1 MKSDEMRAVLDRWK
15 ASGLSLHAFGKR
27 EGVGYAKLI
36 YWRRKFGEQ
45 GELPEDEGFALVQV
59 IADAEREPESSDPVN
74 VWLANGVSFEV
85 PPGLDSSEFERIV
98 RVLSSC

>member
-1 MKSDEMRAVLDRWK
+1 MKSVEMRGVLKDWK

-36 YWRRKFGEQ
+36 YWRRKF
-45 GELPEDEGFALVQV
+45 DER
-59 IADAEREPESSDPVN
+59 REPKTEERFAPVRVVPDAAPEPGSSDPVN
-74 VWLANGVSFEV
+74 VWLPNGVSFEV
-85 PPGLDSSEFERIV
+85 PPGLCSSDLERIV